1 MKRIYLALPLLI
13 FIGFHSFGQTTL
25 TEDANGVLNT
35 AKVVAETSGGQS
47 FYIGHQLGPTYS
59 EGLAIFS
66 ALTDNANGTLNY
78 FYDGQTNGIKTF
90 GVRADG
96 QGYFAGNV
104 GIGTTTPKA
113 NLHVFGTTIIGGGNL
128 DPTST
133 LGNTNYMANSGQML
147 VGWNRTE
154 GGGETDF
161 ISNQGAGSSGGFA
174 FYNHDNAN
182 NETQLMWIL
191 GNGQVMIGNT
201 QGKQGN
207 YLLAVAGSAVATS
220 FTVKAVANWPDYV
233 FERNYQPTP
242 ISNLKSYLETNHH
255 LPDVP
260 SADQVAKDGIN
271 LGEMDKLLTKK
282 VEELTLYL
290 IEKDKQL
297 KDVNQMINK
306 QQIEIEEQKN
316 ATDLAQE
323 KSNGLLKAQQEQIDQ
338 LKKKLESLIKSKE

>member
-1 MKRIYLALPLLI
+1 MKLFYLALLLI
-13 FIGFHSFGQTTL
+13 VFSAFNSFSQTTL

-35 AKVVAETSGGQS
+35 ARVVTETSGGQS

-78 FYDGQTNGIKTF
+78 FYDGQTNGVKTF

-104 GIGTTTPKA
+104 GIGTTIPKA

-154 GGGETDF
+154 GETDF
-161 ISNQGAGSSGGFA
+161 ISNQGAGGSGGFA

-233 FERNYQPTP
+233 FEKNYQLIPL
-242 ISNLKSYLETNHH
+242 SDLKSYLETNHH
-255 LPDVP
+255 LPELA
-260 SADQVAKDGIN
+260 SADQVAKDGLN
-271 LGEMDKLLTKK
+271 LGDIDKLLTKK

-290 IEKDKQL
+290 IDKDKQL
-297 KDVNQMINK
+297 NDEKYIANK
-306 QQIEIEEQKN
+306 QQIQIDK
-316 ATDLAQE
+316 
-323 KSNGLLKAQQEQIDQ
+323 QQQQIDQ
-338 LKKKLESLIKSKE
+338 LKKQLTIVINTLNQK

>member
-1 MKRIYLALPLLI
+1 
-13 FIGFHSFGQTTL
+13 
-25 TEDANGVLNT
+25 
-35 AKVVAETSGGQS
+35 
-47 FYIGHQLGPTYS
+47 
-59 EGLAIFS
+59 LAIFS

-78 FYDGQTNGIKTF
+78 FYDGQTNGVKTF

-104 GIGTTTPKA
+104 GIGTTIPKA

-161 ISNQGAGSSGGFA
+161 ISNQGAGGSGGFA

-233 FERNYQPTP
+233 FEKNYQLIPL
-242 ISNLKSYLETNHH
+242 SDLKSYLETNHH
-255 LPDVP
+255 LPELA
-260 SADQVAKDGIN
+260 SADQVAKDGLN
-271 LGEMDKLLTKK
+271 LGDIDKLLTKK

-290 IEKDKQL
+290 IDKDKQL
-297 KDVNQMINK
+297 NDEKYIANK
-306 QQIEIEEQKN
+306 QQIQIDK
-316 ATDLAQE
+316 
-323 KSNGLLKAQQEQIDQ
+323 QQQQIDQ
-338 LKKKLESLIKSKE
+338 LKKQLTIVINTLNQK